1 MNLKQICTFLDI
13 LIYNPPHNLIQYFPL
28 VVAMDPL
35 KAVSVSKAVSVFIEE
50 PNYPDLLYCEK
61 VVRPDV
67 VYACS
72 VIMFGNV
79 GNVTVEF
86 SNANITTTQIPG
98 IIVLFLIFTSKKL
111 ALRAKF

>member
-1 MNLKQICTFLDI
+1 MN
-13 LIYNPPHNLIQYFPL
+13 NPPHNFPL

-79 GNVTVEF
+79 GEVTVDF
-86 SNANITTTQIPG
+86 SNANKTTTEIPG
-98 IIVLFLIFTSKKL
+98 IIVSVFTMAARRL
-111 ALRAKF
+111 